1 MSKSQWTYEE
11 VTGAV
16 EDEIRL
22 QLRKADSALS
32 EASRST
38 YRDYAFGA
46 YLASEAITRTCL
58 SEHRFADARRFG
70 NMVEFPGSDRP

>member
-11 VTGAV
+11 VTAAV

-22 QLRKADSALS
+22 QLRKDSSASS
-32 EASRST
+32 EAARST

-46 YLASEAITRTCL
+46 YLAWEAITRTCV
-58 SEHRFADARRFG
+58 SEHRFADARRFD